1 MTGGRQP
8 RARSAASERLQ
19 RDYRP
24 AFLRYL
30 GHGDEPA
37 RHAGY
42 VLGRIA
48 VEQGQSVLDVV
59 DAHHVT
65 LVEVLPDARD
75 AAEVL
80 TMSAAASEFLTEVLA
95 SYAMASSAF
104 GSLRAQLQDAQEELA
119 ALRSRDAGAP

>member
-1 MTGGRQP
+1 M
-8 RARSAASERLQ
+8 
-19 RDYRP
+19 
-24 AFLRYL
+24 
-30 GHGDEPA
+30 
-37 RHAGY
+37 
-42 VLGRIA
+42 LGRTA

-80 TMSAAASEFLTEVLA
+80 TMSAAAAESLTEVLA

-104 GSLRAQLQDAQEELA
+104 VSLQAQLREAQEELA